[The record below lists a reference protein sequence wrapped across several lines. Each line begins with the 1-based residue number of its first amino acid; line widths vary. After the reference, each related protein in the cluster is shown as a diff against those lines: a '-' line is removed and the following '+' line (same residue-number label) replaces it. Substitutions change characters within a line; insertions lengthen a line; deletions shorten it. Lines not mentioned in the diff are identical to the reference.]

1 MEDIQNKTII
11 YIDAANILL
20 SAKNI
25 KLDLN
30 IFKLIN
36 KLKDKYRSK
45 KIIYFTGRFSS
56 MEDFFVKLQSFGV
69 DIVFKE
75 IYNENNKQ
83 KANCDV
89 EISHKFTYDIDH
101 YLVNN
106 IVLCS
111 GDGDFAHILDFA
123 NSKKIPVKVIATD
136 TKSCSRVIK
145 RREFTRVS
153 FITDFGND
161 VLNEKPPTST

>member
-1 MEDIQNKTII
+1 MGNVQNKTVV
-11 YIDAANILL
+11 YIDAANIIL

-25 KLDLN
+25 ELDLN
-30 IFKLIN
+30 IFKLI
-36 KLKDKYRSK
+36 KKIKDKYRSE
-45 KIIYFTGRFSS
+45 KIIYFTGKFPS
-56 MEDFFVKLQSFGV
+56 MKDFFVELKKIDV

-101 YLVNN
+101 GLVNN
-106 IVLCS
+106 VILCS

-123 NSKKIPVKVIATD
+123 NSKKY
-136 TKSCSRVIK
+136 SGESYC
-145 RREFTRVS
+145 
-153 FITDFGND
+153 N
-161 VLNEKPPTST
+161 

>member
-30 IFKLIN
+30 IFKFIN
-36 KLKDKYRSK
+36 KLKDKYRSE
-45 KIIYFTGRFSS
+45 KIIYFTGKFSS
-56 MEDFFVKLQSFGV
+56 IEDFFVKLQNFGV